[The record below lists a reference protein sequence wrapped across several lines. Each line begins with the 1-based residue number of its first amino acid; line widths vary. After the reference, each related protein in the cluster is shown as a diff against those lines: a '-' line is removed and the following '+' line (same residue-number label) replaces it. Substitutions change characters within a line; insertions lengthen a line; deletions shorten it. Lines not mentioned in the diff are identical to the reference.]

1 MVVAERRGGERG
13 KKKRSKREPGVTS
26 MADARSRGN
35 ISLTD
40 VDKHCGRAS
49 KDPTSMDREPR
60 H

>member
-1 MVVAERRGGERG
+1 MVAERGERER
-13 KKKRSKREPGVTS
+13 KKSKREPGVTS

>member
-1 MVVAERRGGERG
+1 MVVAERGERER
-13 KKKRSKREPGVTS
+13 KKSKREPGVTS